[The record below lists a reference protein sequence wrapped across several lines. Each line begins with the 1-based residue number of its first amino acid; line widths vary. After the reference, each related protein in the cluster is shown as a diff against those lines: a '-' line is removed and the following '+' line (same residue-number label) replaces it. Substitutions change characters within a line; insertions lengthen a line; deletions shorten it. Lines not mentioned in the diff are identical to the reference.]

1 MNKIIFFLV
10 TYFIFLDGKAYCDDG
25 YAEDYYQ
32 PIGDSLQNVEVISG
46 SEINGITTVIMSR
59 KLNTGDIQD
68 FIIPI
73 GIS

>member
-1 MNKIIFFLV
+1 MFV
-10 TYFIFLDGKAYCDDG
+10 
-25 YAEDYYQ
+25 EDYYQ